1 MTRCFWMRTTVAAA
15 LIAGVA
21 AAVMAPRTLRA
32 ATTPPPKAA
41 VLYALPN
48 GSEETPANNSP
59 ATAFGRL
66 VLTADR
72 KQLLY
77 EVHVSGLSGD
87 PTAMHLHMAPR
98 GQSGN
103 ILIGLDTPTNGQAVG
118 CVSGL
123 KSTDVAAL
131 LDPNQVLY
139 LNIHTKNFGNGEIR
153 GQVVPAP

>member
-98 GQSGN
+98 G
-103 ILIGLDTPTNGQAVG
+103 TPGSVIIPLAIPAGGEAVG
-118 CVSGL
+118 CV
-123 KSTDVAAL
+123 DVPAGADAAL
-131 LDPNQVLY
+131 LSQGMY
-139 LNIHTKNFGNGEIR
+139 LNIHTGNFPAGEIR
-153 GQVVPAP
+153 GQVVPGP

>member
-1 MTRCFWMRTTVAAA
+1 MLLDANDSGCGADR
-15 LIAGVA
+15 GVA

-98 GQSGN
+98 GKPGSVIIPLAIPAG
-103 ILIGLDTPTNGQAVG
+103 GEAVG
-118 CVSGL
+118 CV
-123 KSTDVAAL
+123 DVPAGADAAL
-131 LDPNQVLY
+131 LSQGMY
-139 LNIHTKNFGNGEIR
+139 LNIHTGNFPAGEIR
-153 GQVVPAP
+153 GQVVPGP

>member
-1 MTRCFWMRTTVAAA
+1 MTRRFWMRTTVAAA
-15 LIAGVA
+15 LTAGVA

-48 GSEETPANNSP
+48 GSDETPPNNSP

-98 GQSGN
+98 GKPGSVIIPLAIPAG
-103 ILIGLDTPTNGQAVG
+103 GEAVG
-118 CVSGL
+118 CV
-123 KSTDVAAL
+123 DVPAGADAAL
-131 LDPNQVLY
+131 LSQGMY
-139 LNIHTKNFGNGEIR
+139 LNIHTGNFPAGEIR
-153 GQVVPAP
+153 GQVVPGP

>member
-1 MTRCFWMRTTVAAA
+1 MTRCFWMRTTVAAV

-98 GQSGN
+98 G
-103 ILIGLDTPTNGQAVG
+103 TPGSVIIPLAIPAGGEAVG
-118 CVSGL
+118 CV
-123 KSTDVAAL
+123 DVPAGADAAL
-131 LDPNQVLY
+131 LSQGMY
-139 LNIHTKNFGNGEIR
+139 LNIHTGNFPAGEIR
-153 GQVVPAP
+153 GQVVPGP

>member
-98 GQSGN
+98 G
-103 ILIGLDTPTNGQAVG
+103 TPGSVIIPLAIPAGGEAVG
-118 CVSGL
+118 CV
-123 KSTDVAAL
+123 DVPAGADAAL
-131 LDPNQVLY
+131 LSQGMY
-139 LNIHTKNFGNGEIR
+139 LNIHTGNFPAGEIR
-153 GQVVPAP
+153 GQVVLGP